1 MTNDEINR
9 KVASIMEPMPSEPPY
24 FSSTFQDALR
34 NHAPETSP
42 NGMYVAM
49 CDLEIYGDSWWQPLD
64 FCNDIAAAW
73 RCVEWAKSK
82 GGVTLIDY
90 DGENDALVLMG
101 MSRYDVSAQS
111 ADTAPMAICLAFIA
125 AFGGEG

>member
-9 KVASIMEPMPSEPPY
+9 RVAEIMEPMPSEPPY

-42 NGMYVAM
+42 GGMYVAM
-49 CDLEIYGDSWWQPLD
+49 CDLEIDGDSWWQPLD
-64 FCNDIAAAW
+64 FCGDMAAAW
-73 RCVEWAKSK
+73 RCVEWAKEKHDKRVLVSWPEHWQ
-82 GGVTLIDY
+82 GGYAWCAEIGTK
-90 DGENDALVLMG
+90 ERRAP
-101 MSRYDVSAQS
+101 
-111 ADTAPMAICLAFIA
+111 TAPLAIALAFIA